1 MTSYTI
7 AHLSRDEAGLF
18 RHLTFPSLGADI
30 ERLAPAWFM
39 IAALAGNKP
48 VGLAIASPGETAGEF
63 VLKSISVAP
72 MQRRQRI
79 GRALLRSVEAEL
91 VQRKGVR
98 LSARFISSM
107 KKADAFV
114 ALARAA
120 RWSEPRTAGVSL
132 VGEAGR
138 MAQSSGEWPGL
149 KAWLSHPGG
158 FTFEAWR
165 PLTDADQTSL
175 ARLRAQRSFRSH
187 LDFTR
192 FAADIDPACSLHVR
206 RSGELL
212 GWVAATAFQG
222 ATVTRH
228 GNRIGRLYRSAYIDE
243 NLWRTAALVAAYHH
257 AVSRQGSAY
266 GNDSIATYFTEFPG
280 QMALTRRRF
289 APIALSIDE
298 IHEVS
303 KSL

>member
-7 AHLSRDEAGLF
+7 AYLSGDKAGPF
-18 RHLTFPSLGADI
+18 RHLTFPSLAADI

-39 IAALAGNKP
+39 IGALAGNKP
-48 VGLAIASPGETAGEF
+48 VGLAIACPGETAGEF

-72 MQRRQRI
+72 MQRRI
-79 GRALLRSVEAEL
+79 GIGLALLRSVEAEL
-91 VQRKGVR
+91 ERRKAIR
-98 LSARFISSM
+98 LSARFVSRM
-107 KKADAFV
+107 KKAEAFV

-120 RWSEPRTAGVSL
+120 RWSKPRIAGVSL

-149 KAWLSHPGG
+149 RAWLSHPGP

-165 PLTDADQTSL
+165 PLTDADQASL

-187 LDFTR
+187 LDFMP

-212 GWVAATAFQG
+212 GWVAATPFQG
-222 ATVTRH
+222 ATVTRY

-243 NLWRTAALVAAYHH
+243 SLWRTAALIAAYHH

-266 GNDSIATYFTEFPG
+266 GSDSIATYFTEFPD

-298 IHEVS
+298 IHEIS

>member
-1 MTSYTI
+1 MTSHMIT
-7 AHLSRDEAGLF
+7 HLSHEEAGLF

-30 ERLAPAWFM
+30 ERLPPAWFM
-39 IAALAGNKP
+39 IGALAGDKP
-48 VGLAIASPGETAGEF
+48 VGLAIACPGETAGAF

-72 MQRRQRI
+72 MRRGQ
-79 GRALLRSVEAEL
+79 GVGGALLRSVEHE
-91 VQRKGVR
+91 VEERKGIR
-98 LSARFISSM
+98 LSARFVSSM
-107 KKADAFV
+107 KKAEAFV
-114 ALARAA
+114 ALAHAA
-120 RWSEPRTAGVSL
+120 RWSRPRIAGVSL

-138 MAQSSGEWPGL
+138 MTQSSGEWPGL
-149 KAWLSHPGG
+149 RALLSRPAP
-158 FTFEAWR
+158 FTFERWR
-165 PLTDADQTSL
+165 PLTDADQASL

-187 LDFTR
+187 LDFTH

-222 ATVTRH
+222 ATVTRY

-243 NLWRTAALVAAYHH
+243 CLWRTAALIAAYHH
-257 AVSRQGSAY
+257 AVSRQGFAY

-303 KSL
+303 KLL